1 MENNI
6 KNIINKCFG
15 ESKHNIVYRLMGG
28 MSNYTY
34 LVSVNDKLYTVRY
47 PGEYAEHFVN
57 RDYEEDGIKLFE
69 QLGLTNK
76 TIYLDKEAGTK
87 VSEYTVGRSLNEL
100 KNNKEELPYKD
111 VSNLLKKVHNSGLK
125 AVNDYEPFKRL
136 ENYEKDLLELGYVL
150 PNKYLE
156 IKKEFCK
163 YQDYLESQTKVLCH
177 NDSQPSNFILD
188 EESKLFVVD
197 FEFTGMNDP
206 IYDISCFANMEINDG
221 EKLLEVYFNNPTN
234 DEKKRFYLWR
244 SFQCFQWFNVAMFKE
259 LVGMSKT
266 LKLDFNAIA
275 MWYLEEAGNNLSKA
289 MNF

>member
-6 KNIINKCFG
+6 KEIINKCFG
-15 ESKHNIVYRLMGG
+15 DNKHNIVYRLMGG

-34 LVSVNDKLYTVRY
+34 LVNVNDKLYTVRY

-69 QLGLTNK
+69 KLGLTNK

-100 KNNKEELPYKD
+100 KNNKEDLPYKD
-111 VSNLLKKVHNSGLK
+111 VSILLKQVHNSGLK
-125 AVNDYEPFKRL
+125 AINDYEPFKRL
-136 ENYEKDLLELGYVL
+136 KNYEKDLLELGYIL
-150 PNKYLE
+150 PDKYLE

-163 YQDYLESQTKVLCH
+163 YQNYLESQNKVLCH

-188 EESKLFVVD
+188 DGGKLFVVD

-206 IYDISCFANMEINDG
+206 IYDISCFANMEIADG
-221 EKLLEVYFNNPTN
+221 EKLLDAYFVTPTN

-275 MWYLEEAGNNLSKA
+275 MWYLQEAENNLLKA
-289 MNF
+289 TNF